1 MAYLLPWSKKK
12 FEGKK
17 QKLKNLKKNLADMKT
32 NFQHYEK
39 ADEVKKTE
47 NQIVNLLLN
56 EEVYWKQRS

>member
-47 NQIVNLLLN
+47 N
-56 EEVYWKQRS
+56 